1 MFPAL
6 RLFWV
11 FFLTYVC
18 VLLSLQPLSLF
29 YALCLL
35 QSQNGVAFPFG
46 DNQILRI
53 HYLGTLLSC
62 NVTEFLKSLSLV
74 LVMVSRFSQQ
84 L

>member
-1 MFPAL
+1 
-6 RLFWV
+6 
-11 FFLTYVC
+11 
-18 VLLSLQPLSLF
+18 
-29 YALCLL
+29 
-35 QSQNGVAFPFG
+35 VAFPFG

>member
-6 RLFWV
+6 MLFWV

-18 VLLSLQPLSLF
+18 GLLSLQPLSLF

-35 QSQNGVAFPFG
+35 QSKNGVAFPFG